1 MYFKKLYEKHR
12 QSCKDG
18 QMPVKV
24 LVADDNLDVHE
35 SVNDILLINYKDVAV
50 DRVLEAEG
58 FRAKL
63 GTKHPGY
70 NLIIIGSGLTDAS
83 GKSVISILCEEFPQ
97 YRTAALIL
105 QDAAGQVPDTPMIKK
120 IPVLKKPF
128 SLDEFSDYI
137 KKICPR

>member
-1 MYFKKLYEKHR
+1 
-12 QSCKDG
+12 
-18 QMPVKV
+18 MPVMV
-24 LVADDNLDVHE
+24 LVADENLDVHE
-35 SVNDILLINYKDVAV
+35 LVNDILLINFKDVAV
-50 DRVLEAEG
+50 DRVLEVKG

-70 NLIIIGSGLTDAS
+70 NLIIIGSGLADPS
-83 GKSVISILCEEFPQ
+83 GKSAISILCEEFPQ
-97 YRTAALIL
+97 YRGAAIIL
-105 QDAAGQVPDTPMIKK
+105 QDAAGQVPDTPMIKN